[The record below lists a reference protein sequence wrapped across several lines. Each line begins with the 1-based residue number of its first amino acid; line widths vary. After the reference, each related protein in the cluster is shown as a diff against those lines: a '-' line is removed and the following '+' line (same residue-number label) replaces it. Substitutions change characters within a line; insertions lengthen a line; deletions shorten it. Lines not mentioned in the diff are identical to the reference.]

1 MFLIYTKIVYS
12 FIKKNIIYDFI
23 VILIFIFYRKLFI
36 YNYKSIF
43 LFLIRLELNLTNII

>member
-12 FIKKNIIYDFI
+12 LKKNIIYDFI